1 MDQLH
6 SNIDD
11 TSRKGGRISLSI
23 SVDITV
29 RQYRGSGEAETACPD
44 QETDALTA

>member
-1 MDQLH
+1 MSLFVFAK
-6 SNIDD
+6 NI
-11 TSRKGGRISLSI
+11 IPL
-23 SVDITV
+23 DITV